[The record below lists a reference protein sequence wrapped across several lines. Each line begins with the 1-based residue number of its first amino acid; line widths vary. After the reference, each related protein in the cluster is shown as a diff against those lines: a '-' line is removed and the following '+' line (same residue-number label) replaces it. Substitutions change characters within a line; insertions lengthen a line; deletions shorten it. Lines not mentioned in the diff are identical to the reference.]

1 MLKYVSVILVLLSLS
16 SISLAEDDCTTE
28 KRIAIL
34 QQNVVELQE
43 TIDSVQKELDATR
56 ALLTQLQEQNEG
68 DIDVCFGLQCDE
80 IEEEEEEEEDDIDIC
95 FGLVCEE
102 PDDIDICFGLVC
114 EEKE

>member
-16 SISLAEDDCTTE
+16 SISLAEDECTVG

-43 TIDSVQKELDATR
+43 TINSVQKELDATR
-56 ALLTQLQEQNEG
+56 TLLSQLQDQNEG
-68 DIDVCFGLQCDE
+68 DIDVCFGLECDE
-80 IEEEEEEEEDDIDIC
+80 VEEEEDDIDIC

-102 PDDIDICFGLVC
+102 PGDIDICFGLVC
-114 EEKE
+114 EEK